1 MIRLGE
7 VSRPVLDLLERY
19 SPEFPCFLKVMT
31 DTAPI
36 LNDTFRDGALHINLE
51 LITNQPTPYQP
62 NELPKYEDKRGPTCV
77 GKNYSHPGE
86 KPGPYTQDNPAPYIT
101 GEDGVIGDH
110 NKTDPL
116 PAEPAAEPLGARVR
130 AGHRRRRYAG
140 RAEGDRLDR
149 RPGDGHPGERR
160 TGSGHPD
167 DRPAGPRRAGEPQVK
182 LLDKKTSID
191 TVRLAIFVVVTTI
204 ATALLAVTIG
214 NISFNATTKYR
225 AVFTD
230 VVGLNK
236 GDDIRIA
243 GVRVGQVDKIAIY
256 QDTFA
261 MVTFSVD
268 SDQVVDTSTQ
278 ATMRYRN
285 LVGNRYI
292 ALTEGVGGGTR
303 MKSNGLIDKDR
314 TAPAL
319 DLSVLFNGFKPLF
332 TALTPADVNQFAFEV
347 IKVLQGEGGT
357 IESLLARTASLT
369 TTLADAD
376 QVIGDLITNLTST
389 LQIVSQ
395 RQQNFSAAAG
405 QPAEVHHRAEPGHQP
420 DPRFA
425 RLDQLAEHQDGRP
438 AAADPGAGEGG
449 PGPAPAGRHH
459 PGRHPGDLGQDAA
472 VHAREAEH
480 DDPDRVV
487 RVLVQLLPLRF
498 RRQRDAA
505 PGDPHPGLL
514 RQQLGEVSAPVRYP
528 I

>member
-1 MIRLGE
+1 M
-7 VSRPVLDLLERY
+7 
-19 SPEFPCFLKVMT
+19 
-31 DTAPI
+31 
-36 LNDTFRDGALHINLE
+36 
-51 LITNQPTPYQP
+51 
-62 NELPKYEDKRGPTCV
+62 
-77 GKNYSHPGE
+77 
-86 KPGPYTQDNPAPYIT
+86 
-101 GEDGVIGDH
+101 
-110 NKTDPL
+110 
-116 PAEPAAEPLGARVR
+116 
-130 AGHRRRRYAG
+130 
-140 RAEGDRLDR
+140 
-149 RPGDGHPGERR
+149 
-160 TGSGHPD
+160 
-167 DRPAGPRRAGEPQVK
+167 K

-256 QDTFA
+256 QDKLA

-268 SDQVVDTSTQ
+268 SDQVVDTSTR

-303 MKSNGLIDKDR
+303 MKKNGIIDKDR

-369 TTLADAD
+369 STLADSD

-395 RQQNFSAAAG
+395 RQQNFS
-405 QPAEVHHRAEPGHQP
+405 
-420 DPRFA
+420 
-425 RLDQLAEHQDGRP
+425 
-438 AAADPGAGEGG
+438 
-449 PGPAPAGRHH
+449 
-459 PGRHPGDLGQDAA
+459 
-472 VHAREAEH
+472 
-480 DDPDRVV
+480 
-487 RVLVQLLPLRF
+487 QLLVNLQQFITGLSKDINPIL
-498 RRQRDAA
+498 DSLGSINSLNNKTA
-505 PGDPHPGLL
+505 GLL
-514 RQQLGEVSAPVRYP
+514 QQTRVPLKADLDRLQTTATTLDDTQAIWVKTLQNMPDKLNTMTRTASYGSWFNFFLCGFDGNVTLPLGARIPVSYDNNSARCAK
-528 I
+528 